1 MNTNI
6 SFTRKK
12 TTTNIR
18 DLFWIIILAAIFTA
32 CNETTVS
39 PKKIEPDI
47 AQEKMVEIL
56 KDIHLAEAIAQSER
70 TNVKDSLLAIYYDD
84 IYRIHDITK
93 EDLERNLKLWMSDA
107 EVTDKLY
114 EKVIE
119 ELSKEESK
127 YAKKGQ
133 SPIPPKKPKVLRAED
148 DGEKYKQKFD
158 GNPPKNN

>member
-1 MNTNI
+1 MSTNI
-6 SFTRKK
+6 SFSQKK
-12 TTTNIR
+12 TTANIR
-18 DLFWIIILAAIFTA
+18 HLFWMIIITATFTG

-47 AQEKMVEIL
+47 GQEKMVEIL
-56 KDIHLAEAIAQSER
+56 KDIHLAEAISQSER

-93 EDLERNLKLWMSDA
+93 EDLERNLKLWMNDA
-107 EVTDKLY
+107 EEVDKLY

-127 YAKKGQ
+127 YGKKSE
-133 SPIPPKKPKVLRAED
+133 SPIPSKNPKVLDAED
-148 DGEKYKQKFD
+148 DGEKYKQKFGD
-158 GNPPKNN
+158 KPKKDN